1 MSYLVVTTL
10 DLAADTDRPFVEREL
25 AALGLLNCLVD
36 SRNES
41 HVLPQN
47 VYAGVFD
54 GATAHGL
61 RRQVADE
68 IRRLVGHFRVEA
80 RVLVSVGGHW
90 SLRHAA

>member
-10 DLAADTDRPFVEREL
+10 DLADTDRASVERDL

-36 SRNES
+36 SRNEA
-41 HVLPQN
+41 HVLPRGT
-47 VYAGVFD
+47 YAGVFE
-54 GATAHGL
+54 GPTAHAL
-61 RRQVADE
+61 RRRIADE
-68 IRRLVGHFRVEA
+68 VRDLVGRSQIDA

>member
-10 DLAADTDRPFVEREL
+10 DLADSDRAPVEREL

-36 SRNES
+36 SRNEA
-41 HVLPQN
+41 HVLPLGT
-47 VYAGVFD
+47 YAGVFD
-54 GATAHGL
+54 GPTAHAL
-61 RRQVADE
+61 RRRIVDE
-68 IRRLVGHFRVEA
+68 VREVFGRSRVEA

>member
-10 DLAADTDRPFVEREL
+10 DLADTERPSVEREL

-36 SRNES
+36 SRNEA
-41 HVLPQN
+41 HVLPRN
-47 VYAGVFD
+47 IYAGVFE

-61 RRQVADE
+61 RRQVVDE
-68 IRRLVGHFRVEA
+68 IRRVVGHLAGA

>member
-10 DLAADTDRPFVEREL
+10 DLADTDRAAVERDL

-36 SRNES
+36 SRNEA

-47 VYAGVFD
+47 IYAGVFE
-54 GATAHGL
+54 APTARDL
-61 RRQVADE
+61 RRRVADE
-68 IRRLVGHFRVEA
+68 VRRVVGEAQVA
-80 RVLVSVGGHW
+80 RVLVSVGGDW

>member
-10 DLAADTDRPFVEREL
+10 DLADTDRASVERDL

-36 SRNES
+36 SRNEA

-47 VYAGVFD
+47 IYAGVFE
-54 GATAHGL
+54 GTTARAL
-61 RRQVADE
+61 RRRIADDV
-68 IRRLVGHFRVEA
+68 RRVVGETQA
-80 RVLVSVGGHW
+80 PRVLVSVGGDW